1 MSSRDFMLGS
11 TEDWEYVEKDESQI
25 SVADTPLILLV
36 RGELFN
42 DISPRYRCLR
52 SDEEKRLD
60 ADTGLTGVETALQ
73 KYGPVGLE

>member
-1 MSSRDFMLGS
+1 MSSRDFMLRT

-25 SVADTPLILLV
+25 SVADTPLMLLA
-36 RGELFN
+36 RGELKAMEFN

-60 ADTGLTGVETALQ
+60 ADTGLTGVET
-73 KYGPVGLE
+73 GL